1 MLILNDQ
8 LIAVE
13 AAAGLSLVDFIRGRR
28 QLKGTKTA
36 CREGDCGACSVL
48 TGEWREE
55 QMHYRLITSCISPLG
70 NALGRH
76 VVTIEGLNL
85 PDGRL
90 NAIQQ
95 ALKEEGATQCGFCTP
110 GFVLALTGMA
120 LEKIQTGVLPPV
132 LEALSGNICRCTGYK
147 SIERA
152 AEKLRRQL
160 EKAHSLQDLVA
171 LNFLPEYFLRIPEQM
186 RKLPRKPLPQSDP
199 LVLGGG
205 SDLFVQQAPQIADKN
220 PRLLVQDETLRGIE
234 RKNGRVHIGAATPVE
249 DIIRAFPH
257 APLYLK
263 DQLQLVASLPIR
275 NMATPAGN
283 FVNASPIGDLSIL
296 FLALDATLHLQKPDG
311 SRRELPLRNFFTD
324 YKKYDL
330 QEGEII
336 TQLSFEEPP
345 EEALFSFEKVSK
357 RTYLDIASV
366 NSAMLLE
373 TDTQTGL
380 ITKAALSLGGVSPI
394 PLYAAKT
401 SAFLYGKALDE
412 ESFRQAAKILQSEI
426 KPISDVRGSETYKR
440 QLATQL
446 LFAHLAKALK
456 KETEEEN
463 AQKNNRSSAPAPP
476 LSAGAAIPNIDSDKH
491 LRGESLYVDD
501 LPLLHGSLHGLVFDA
516 PVAHAEILELSVK
529 EAEAVPGVLRIL
541 TAADIPGENQIGN
554 IIPDEP
560 LFAEKEIHYC
570 GQPLALILAET
581 PEAARLAR
589 EHIHLRYRELP
600 PVTTEE
606 EAYEKGLFITPPRT
620 FLLGR
625 PDEAFAKCKY
635 VFEGKTYTNGQ
646 EHLYLET
653 QSAYAFPAE
662 GDNIKII
669 SSTQGPSQVQK
680 AAAKVLGLPMH
691 KIELEVTRLGG
702 GFGGKEDQA
711 TPWGVMAALGAKVC
725 KRPVKLVLD
734 RHQDL
739 RATGKRHPY
748 TSYFKIGLDEELKI
762 RAYEV
767 KFLQNAGA
775 AADLSPAVAERTLF
789 HATNSYFIENV
800 RATVY
805 SCKTNLPPNTAFRG
819 FGGPQGMFVIEAAI
833 ARAASEL
840 GVPARHIQELN
851 LLKEGDLFPYGQ
863 KAEQALARQSW
874 QTAQEEFGLAEIC
887 RKAEEFN
894 KKSTYIKK
902 GVALM
907 PVCFGI
913 SFTNT
918 SMNQAR
924 ALVHVYADGSV
935 GVSTGAVEMG
945 QGVNTKLLQIA
956 AQTFSIDHR
965 RVKIETTNTT
975 RVANTSP
982 SAASATTD
990 LNGKALLKA
999 CTEIKNRLLHVA
1011 AKQLKAEPENI
1022 SLENERV
1029 LLNGQDSGLSW
1040 VKLIQ
1045 TALLQRISLSETAH
1059 YATPRIQFDK
1069 RTEKGQPFSY
1079 HVYGTAIITA
1089 TVDCLRG
1096 RYEIES
1102 VQIAHDFGKSINLY
1116 IDRGQV
1122 EGGLVQGLG
1131 WMCMEEVVYDERGRL
1146 RSNALSTYKVP
1157 DIFAAPRRIDITP
1170 VSGAEAEAAIFKS
1183 KAVGEPP
1190 LMYGIGAYFA
1200 ILNAIRAYR
1209 PDAPMRFD
1217 APFTPEKVMA
1227 LTAIKQPIHEEQA

>member
-1 MLILNDQ
+1 
-8 LIAVE
+8 
-13 AAAGLSLVDFIRGRR
+13 
-28 QLKGTKTA
+28 
-36 CREGDCGACSVL
+36 
-48 TGEWREE
+48 
-55 QMHYRLITSCISPLG
+55 
-70 NALGRH
+70 
-76 VVTIEGLNL
+76 
-85 PDGRL
+85 
-90 NAIQQ
+90 
-95 ALKEEGATQCGFCTP
+95 
-110 GFVLALTGMA
+110 
-120 LEKIQTGVLPPV
+120 
-132 LEALSGNICRCTGYK
+132 
-147 SIERA
+147 
-152 AEKLRRQL
+152 
-160 EKAHSLQDLVA
+160 
-171 LNFLPEYFLRIPEQM
+171 
-186 RKLPRKPLPQSDP
+186 
-199 LVLGGG
+199 
-205 SDLFVQQAPQIADKN
+205 
-220 PRLLVQDETLRGIE
+220 
-234 RKNGRVHIGAATPVE
+234 
-249 DIIRAFPH
+249 
-257 APLYLK
+257 
-263 DQLQLVASLPIR
+263 
-275 NMATPAGN
+275 
-283 FVNASPIGDLSIL
+283 
-296 FLALDATLHLQKPDG
+296 
-311 SRRELPLRNFFTD
+311 
-324 YKKYDL
+324 
-330 QEGEII
+330 
-336 TQLSFEEPP
+336 
-345 EEALFSFEKVSK
+345 
-357 RTYLDIASV
+357 
-366 NSAMLLE
+366 
-373 TDTQTGL
+373 
-380 ITKAALSLGGVSPI
+380 
-394 PLYAAKT
+394 
-401 SAFLYGKALDE
+401 
-412 ESFRQAAKILQSEI
+412 RQAAEMLQSEI
-426 KPISDVRGSETYKR
+426 SPISDVRGSESYKR

-446 LFAHLAKALK
+446 LFAHLAKALG
-456 KETEEEN
+456 KERQEEHINEN
-463 AQKNNRSSAPAPP
+463 THSSLNAPP
-476 LSAGAAIPNIDSDKH
+476 LSGLPNTDSDKH

-501 LPLLHGSLHGLVFDA
+501 LPLQHGSLHALVFDA

-529 EAEAVPGVLRIL
+529 EAEAAPGVVRIL

-560 LFAEKEIHYC
+560 LFAERQIHYC

-581 PEAARLAR
+581 PEAARFAR
-589 EHIHLRYRELP
+589 ERIRLRYRELP

-606 EAYEKGLFITPPRT
+606 EAYEKGMFITPPRT

-635 VFEGKTYTNGQ
+635 VFEGKTCTNGQ

-653 QSAYAFPAE
+653 QSAYALPAE

-691 KIELEVTRLGG
+691 KIEVEVIRLGG

-711 TPWGVMAALGAKVC
+711 TPWGVMAALGARVC

-748 TSYFKIGLDEELKI
+748 TSYYKIGLDEELRI

-789 HATNSYFIENV
+789 HATNSYFVENV

-851 LLKEGDLFPYGQ
+851 LLREGNLFPYGQ

-874 QTAQEEFGLAEIC
+874 QTAREQFGLDKIC

-907 PVCFGI
+907 PICFGI

-956 AQTFSIDHR
+956 AQAFSIDHR

-999 CTEIKNRLLHVA
+999 CTEIKNRLLRVA
-1011 AKQLKAEPENI
+1011 AKQLHTEPKNI

-1029 LLNGQDSGLSW
+1029 LLKGEDSGLSW
-1040 VKLIQ
+1040 VELIQ
-1045 TALLQRISLSETAH
+1045 TALQQRVSLSETAH

-1069 RTEKGQPFSY
+1069 QSEKGQPFSY
-1079 HVYGTAIITA
+1079 HVYGTAIVTA
-1089 TVDCLRG
+1089 AVDCLRG

-1102 VQIAHDFGKSINLY
+1102 VQIAHDFGKSMNLY
-1116 IDRGQV
+1116 IDRGQI

-1131 WMCMEEVVYDERGRL
+1131 WMCMEEVVYDEQGRL

-1170 VSGAEAEAAIFKS
+1170 VIGAEPEAAIFKS

-1200 ILNAIRAYR
+1200 ILNAIKAYR
-1209 PDAPMRFD
+1209 PDAPMQFD
-1217 APFTPEKVMA
+1217 APFTPEKVLRMA
-1227 LTAIKQPIHEEQA
+1227 GIKQSIHEEQA